1 MPTQPK
7 FSFACAVANGYHVA
21 TSVVRQFQ
29 MVYDLGNAEEALF
42 LMKFLSLT
50 QNPFE
55 QRG

>member
-29 MVYDLGNAEEALF
+29 MVYDLGNAEEALC